1 MRTPTTIAGLHHR
14 PARAVALLV
23 LLGLGLACRRAPAPL
38 VAEELTTPLPAGA
51 LVPQMAVLGEGR
63 LGLSWMERR
72 ADKGYRLRASLG
84 EAGAWGA
91 PVTIDDSPD
100 IAMFSADLPGLAALP
115 GGALLAYWERFDDH
129 TGDPYAT
136 RIHLARSDDEGRTWQ
151 ALPSPHGDGAVGQHS
166 FVAPFAAPD
175 ALGLVWLDAQR
186 QRYLPPA
193 RAGARGSWH
202 GAIGLRSALLG
213 RDGRVLR
220 DAFVDP
226 ITCECCPTSAALTS
240 RGPVVAYRNR
250 VTATERPEDVRDDAG
265 SVRDVHVA
273 RLESAGW
280 TAPRRLHA
288 DDWVIAGCPDNG
300 PAVDALGA
308 RVVVAWWTGAG
319 AQPHVSVAFSED
331 AGDTFGA
338 PTLVSSGPA
347 AGQVTV
353 VSIDEGRAAIVGWLE
368 GGQAWARRVDA
379 RGAPGA
385 LLALGSAPLRARLPR
400 WVADGASILALF
412 TQRSGDETSVRLMR
426 LSAS

>member
-1 MRTPTTIAGLHHR
+1 MQKLTTVACPGRR
-14 PARAVALLV
+14 PARAVAVLA
-23 LLGLGLACRRAPAPL
+23 LLGLGLACRRAPARL
-38 VAEELTTPLPAGA
+38 AAEELTTPVPAGA
-51 LVPQMAVLGEGR
+51 LVPQMAALGEGR
-63 LGLSWMERR
+63 LGLSWLERR
-72 ADKGYRLRASLG
+72 ADQGYRLRASLG
-84 EAGAWGA
+84 HVGAWGT
-91 PVTIDDSPD
+91 PVTIDDNPD
-100 IAMFSADLPGLAALP
+100 IAMFSADLPGLAMLP
-115 GGALLAYWERFDDH
+115 GGALLAYWERFDAQA
-129 TGDPYAT
+129 GDPYAT
-136 RIHLARSDDEGRTWQ
+136 RIHLARSDDDGRTWQ

-166 FVAPFAAPD
+166 FVAPFAARE

-186 QRYLPPA
+186 QRYLAPA
-193 RAGARGSWH
+193 QAGGRGAWQ

-213 RDGRVLR
+213 SDGRVRR

-240 RGPVVAYRNR
+240 RGPVVAYRDR
-250 VTATERPEDVRDDAG
+250 VTPNVRPEDVRDDAG

-280 TAPRRLHA
+280 TTPRRVHA

-308 RVVVAWWTGAG
+308 RVAVAWWTGAG
-319 AQPHVSVAFSED
+319 PQPHVSVAFSED

-338 PTLVSSGPA
+338 PLLVSSGPA

-368 GGQAWARRVDA
+368 GGQAWARRVPA
-379 RGAPGA
+379 RGVAGAP
-385 LLALGSAPLRARLPR
+385 LALGSAPLRARLPR
-400 WVADGASILALF
+400 WVSDGASILALF
-412 TQRSGDETSVRLMR
+412 TRRSGDETSVQLMR